1 MLKVNAA
8 LGGEGMATSAKSARQ
23 IGKAAAAKEAKARI
37 AAGRAAKAK
46 GAQTAAGKARAAL
59 AKTSRTRPADKSANR
74 DSRRAEPKT
83 TDQGRTQDVGQ
94 GFDDQVGEQEL
105 PPKTTATKTAKKS

>member
-8 LGGEGMATSAKSARQ
+8 LGGEACPGPGQGRRQ
-23 IGKAAAAKEAKARI
+23 TGKAAAAKEAKARI

-59 AKTSRTRPADKSANR
+59 SQDRAQPRPPR
-74 DSRRAEPKT
+74 P
-83 TDQGRTQDVGQ
+83 
-94 GFDDQVGEQEL
+94 
-105 PPKTTATKTAKKS
+105 